1 VVYLGEGGS
10 VPFEPS
16 PLLLHKQLTLH
27 GSWVCGISEM
37 GELLE
42 HLARK
47 DLHPDTTVTHT
58 FSLSDTGQ
66 AYETFDAGRTGKVVI
81 SWEDT

>member
-1 VVYLGEGGS
+1 MNE
-10 VPFEPS
+10 
-16 PLLLHKQLTLH
+16 
-27 GSWVCGISEM
+27 I

-47 DLHPDTTVTHT
+47 GMHPDATVTHT

-81 SWEDT
+81 LLDEAA